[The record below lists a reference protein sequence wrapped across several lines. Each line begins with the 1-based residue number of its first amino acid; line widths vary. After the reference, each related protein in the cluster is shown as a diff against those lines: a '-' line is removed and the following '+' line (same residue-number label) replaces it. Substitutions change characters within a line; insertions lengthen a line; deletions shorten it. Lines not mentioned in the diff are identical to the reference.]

1 MERILEDELME
12 DENQALAYAAADFS
26 TSNQM
31 FVDRLIAE
39 FGTNCT
45 DWGI

>member
-1 MERILEDELME
+1 MERIPEDELME
-12 DENQALAYAAADFS
+12 DESQALAYAAADFS

-31 FVDRLIAE
+31 FGDRLIAD
-39 FGTNCT
+39 FGTDCT